1 MSEIRTNP
9 MATRLASE
17 GLSGSEWRNGPSD
30 TYAEHRHAYDKVLVA
45 REGSITFHLRELGRE
60 IELQTGERL
69 ELPAQTLHG
78 ATVGPDGVVCLEAHL
93 PAGSLSPAPV
103 HLTEGW

>member
-1 MSEIRTNP
+1 MSD
-9 MATRLASE
+9 
-17 GLSGSEWRNGPSD
+17 GLSGSEWSDGPSE
-30 TYAEHRHAYDKVLVA
+30 TYPEHRHGYDKVIVA

-60 IELQTGERL
+60 IELRAGERL

-78 ATVGPDGVVCLEAHL
+78 ATVGPDGVVCHEGHL
-93 PAGSLSPAPV
+93 PAGSLAPAAV